1 MKVTVC
7 PVCGIT
13 PDTDERIVKCPK
25 CGRTST
31 GENLAETLTRW
42 NSQEYSKESEPK
54 EEVAEVRK
62 EVTRRP
68 RRRKD

>member
-31 GENLAETLTRW
+31 GKNLIEALTRW
-42 NSQEYSKESEPK
+42 NNQEYSEEPK
-54 EEVAEVRK
+54 EEVVRK

>member
-25 CGRTST
+25 CGRAST
-31 GENLAETLTRW
+31 GENLMETLTRW
-42 NSQEYSKESEPK
+42 NSQEYSEEPK
-54 EEVAEVRK
+54 EEEVRK